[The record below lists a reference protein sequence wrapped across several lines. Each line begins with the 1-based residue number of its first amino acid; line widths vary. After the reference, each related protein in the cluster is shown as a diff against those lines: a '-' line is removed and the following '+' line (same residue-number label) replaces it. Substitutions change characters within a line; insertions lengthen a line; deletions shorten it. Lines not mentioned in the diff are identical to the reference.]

1 MSRIEIITDMNKGS
15 DVRSQ
20 FKFFYDNKFFNLWM
34 KKFKIGGMDYQEAYY
49 LMKKFWYDGTAA
61 CSRRINIPEQVKDK
75 IPFYVFTPWV
85 MAERYNCYDFPTHA
99 MCINTRS
106 VSYINTEPLEVDKDI
121 VLMWCQAN
129 HKGIFASIEPK
140 LKQLVD
146 IEMVIRICTKN
157 QKAPWVVGFSP
168 EDKKAMKQFVEDF
181 ESDEPMITTM
191 LNDLKNTKAL
201 VSAAPYVVD
210 KLEAMRQKIEDD
222 IKTMIGVSNV
232 GIAQKKEHFTDD
244 EVQTNNKEIEETND
258 DLVDEI
264 SQGFERCNSVFG
276 TRFII
281 ELAHSSSYNE
291 EEEQDYKEDESD
303 E

>member
-15 DVRSQ
+15 DVRTS

-34 KKFKIGGMDYQEAYY
+34 KKFKISGMDYQEAYY

-61 CSRRINIPEQVKDK
+61 CSRRINIPEEIKDR
-75 IPFYVFTPWV
+75 IPFFVFTPWV

-99 MCINTRS
+99 MAINTRA
-106 VSYINTEPLEVDKDI
+106 VSYINTEPLEVDKDV
-121 VLMWCQAN
+121 VLMWCQSN
-129 HKGIFASIEPK
+129 HKGVYTSIEPK

-168 EDKKAMKQFVEDF
+168 EDKKAMNKFIDDF

-222 IKTMIGVSNV
+222 IKTMLGVSNV

-258 DLVDEI
+258 DLIDEI

-276 TRFII
+276 TTFTI
-281 ELAHSSSYNE
+281 ELAHSSIYNE
-291 EEEQDYKEDESD
+291 EEGYKEEVEIDE
-303 E
+303 

>member
-15 DVRSQ
+15 DVRTS

-34 KKFKIGGMDYQEAYY
+34 KKFKISGMNYQEAYY
-49 LMKKFWYDGTAA
+49 LMKKFWYDGTVA
-61 CSRRINIPEQVKDK
+61 CSRRINIPEEIKDML
-75 IPFYVFTPWV
+75 PFFVFTPWV
-85 MAERYNCYDFPTHA
+85 MSERYNCYDFPTHA
-99 MCINTRS
+99 MAINTRA
-106 VSYINTEPLEVDKDI
+106 VSYINTQPLEVDKDI
-121 VLMWCQAN
+121 VLMWCQSN
-129 HKGIFASIEPK
+129 HKGVYTSIEPK

-168 EDKKAMKQFVEDF
+168 EDKKAMNKFIDDF

-222 IKTMIGVSNV
+222 IKTMLGVSNV

-258 DLVDEI
+258 DLIDEI

-276 TRFII
+276 TTFTI
-281 ELAHSSSYNE
+281 ELAHSSIYNE
-291 EEEQDYKEDESD
+291 EEGYKEE
-303 E
+303 EEINE